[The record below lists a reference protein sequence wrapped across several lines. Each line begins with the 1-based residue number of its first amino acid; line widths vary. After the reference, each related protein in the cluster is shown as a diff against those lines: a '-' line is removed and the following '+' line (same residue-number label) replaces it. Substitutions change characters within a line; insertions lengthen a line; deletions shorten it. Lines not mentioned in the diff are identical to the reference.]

1 MAFPLDHTGQMR
13 ADLDAGAAAWERL
26 GFLLSPETP
35 QQGAMPGT
43 SGMQSWATANRCALF
58 HEGYLE
64 LIGIRAPDRF
74 NPWAHF
80 MARHEGA
87 HIAAFRCASAD
98 EAWPGMAAQGFAPP
112 VQRARSTPAGEMRFR
127 NIFSRDE
134 RWPEGRIIV
143 IEHQTPEILWRP
155 ELLEHPN
162 GASAL
167 RQCLFLSD
175 TPAELAARLAS
186 FGADP
191 AGYAVLSAWD
201 FAAMFPGEA
210 APPLPCMAG
219 QVIAFT
225 DPDRAIRLMEGNG
238 VPVGWDSLGR
248 AFVGRAHNNG
258 AVMTLI
264 EDRPAPAERGDLLVK
279 KK

>member
-13 ADLDAGAAAWERL
+13 ADLDAGAAALERL

-35 QQGAMPGT
+35 QQGAVPGE
-43 SGMQSWATANRCALF
+43 SGMQPWATANRCALF
-58 HEGYLE
+58 REGYLE

-74 NPWAHF
+74 NPWSHF
-80 MARHEGA
+80 MARHEGI
-87 HIAAFRCASAD
+87 HIAAFRCESAD

-143 IEHQTPEILWRP
+143 IEHQTPEVLWRP

-162 GASAL
+162 GALAL
-167 RQCLFLSD
+167 RQSLFVSD
-175 TPAELAARLAS
+175 RPDELAARLAAS
-186 FGADP
+186 GADP
-191 AGYAVLSAWD
+191 ADCAVLSAGAYAD
-201 FAAMFPGEA
+201 LFPGEA
-210 APPLPCMAG
+210 LPPLPCMAG
-219 QVIAFT
+219 QVIAFA
-225 DPDRAIRLMEGNG
+225 DPDRAARLMEANG
-238 VPVGWDSLGR
+238 VPVGRDSLGR

-258 AVMTLI
+258 AVMVLTG
-264 EDRPAPAERGDLLVK
+264 DRPA
-279 KK
+279 